1 MFLKVKELPHK
12 IEVCSTAL
20 VQKVS
25 GEMVILD
32 TQNGQYYTLNSV
44 AADMLSYLQNGLSVK
59 KTVEAICCEY
69 EVSEQEVERDIAEML
84 STLLDK
90 QLIHVVE

>member
-1 MFLKVKELPHK
+1 MKELPHK

-44 AADMLSYLQNGLSVK
+44 AADMLSHLQNHLSVDE
-59 KTVEAICCEY
+59 TITAICREY
-69 EVSEQEVERDIAEML
+69 DVSESEVKTDIAEML
-84 STLLDK
+84 NTLLHK
-90 QLIHVVE
+90 QLIQIVE